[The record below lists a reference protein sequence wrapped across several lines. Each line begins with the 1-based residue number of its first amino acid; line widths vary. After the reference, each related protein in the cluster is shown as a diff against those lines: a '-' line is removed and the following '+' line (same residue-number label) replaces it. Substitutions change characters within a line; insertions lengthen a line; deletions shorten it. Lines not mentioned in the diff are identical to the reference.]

1 MKSEPI
7 NPVTTPLFSHFAEIA
22 IPGGLPEA
30 LTYGISDKD
39 FPKLSRG
46 SVVHIELRN
55 STKLGV
61 LLSIHTHTPNFEVK
75 ECTAHS
81 SHYIFPSEY
90 MELLEKTALNNLTSI
105 NKTLQ
110 VFWPAAIDKYLNK
123 MSLQNSPDSTL
134 SDGTLDLTTEK
145 LQLPPLTTEQQS
157 VVERLGAIVQ
167 KQEYSCNLIK
177 GVTGSGKSRVY
188 MELAQK
194 VLNLGKNILILV
206 PEISLTPQTFRVFSE
221 FFSEPID
228 LIHSNLGDKQ
238 KRESWLRILRG
249 ESRIVM
255 GTRSATLTP
264 LTNIGLIIIDE
275 EHDGS
280 FKQQDPSPRY
290 HARDIVLYRAHN
302 EQFPVILGSAT
313 PALESYHNASKGH
326 YSLFEINQ
334 RVHKQE
340 LPKVT
345 IVDMKKQRYLQG
357 DKVLS
362 IPLREALVDS
372 IAKGE
377 QVIILHNRRGY
388 HTSRLCSEC
397 GTTHSCQD
405 CDIPLIYHKK
415 TNTMLCHYCS
425 RCYPTQTP
433 CACGNTEFI
442 YAGSA
447 IEKAEE
453 EIASWVPEAKIIRM
467 DRDTTARKGASEKIL
482 NSFRAGEYNIL
493 LGTQMVAKGHDFP
506 NVEMVAILSADSG
519 LNIPDFRT
527 SERMFQLITQ
537 VSGRAG
543 RSSGAG
549 RVILQT
555 YNPDDRVIQYAISQD
570 YVQFASSE
578 LSERGGLNYPPF
590 SKIAG
595 IEITGKQAKEVR
607 DAANKL
613 CSLLKAGATQIKA
626 QVLGPVEA
634 SVAVVKRQYR
644 LKILIKAPALNQL
657 RWLITSAITQSNIA
671 AQRSVS
677 VKVDIDPQNTL

>member
-1 MKSEPI
+1 M
-7 NPVTTPLFSHFAEIA
+7 TTPPFSHFAEIA

-30 LTYGISDKD
+30 LTYGISGEY
-39 FPKLSRG
+39 LSVLSQG
-46 SVVHIELRN
+46 SVVQIELRN
-55 STKLGV
+55 STKLGAI
-61 LLSIHTHTPNFEVK
+61 LSIHTDTPDFDVK
-75 ECTAHS
+75 ECTPHS
-81 SHYIFPSEY
+81 SRYIFPQEY
-90 MELLEKTALNNLTSI
+90 MELLEKTALNNLTPI

-110 VFWPAAIDKYLNK
+110 VFWPTALDKYLSKMNQASNK
-123 MSLQNSPDSTL
+123 NTASSSEI
-134 SDGTLDLTTEK
+134 LDLTTEK
-145 LQLPPLTTEQQS
+145 PSLPSLTTEQQS
-157 VVERLGAIVQ
+157 VVERLVPTVQ
-167 KQEYSCNLIK
+167 KQGYSCNLIK

-188 MELAQK
+188 MEIAQE
-194 VLNLGKNILILV
+194 VLNLGKNVLILV
-206 PEISLTPQTFRVFSE
+206 PEISLTPQTFRVFTQ

-290 HARDIVLYRAHN
+290 HARDIALYRAHS

-313 PALESYHNASKGH
+313 PALESYHNASKGL
-326 YSLFEINQ
+326 YSLFELNQ

-340 LPKVT
+340 LPKVAV
-345 IVDMKKQRYLQG
+345 VDMKKQRHLQG

-362 IPLREALVDS
+362 IPLREALVES

-425 RCYPTQTP
+425 RCYPTESP
-433 CACGNTEFI
+433 CECGNSEFI

-453 EIASWVPEAKIIRM
+453 EIKSWVPEAKIVRM
-467 DRDTTARKGASEKIL
+467 DRDTTSRKGASEKIL
-482 NSFRAGEYNIL
+482 DSFRAGEHNIL

-549 RVILQT
+549 RVFLQT

-570 YVQFASSE
+570 YAQFASSE

-607 DAANKL
+607 EAANRL
-613 CSLLKAGATQIKA
+613 CALLKSGAAQIEA

-644 LKILIKAPALNQL
+644 MKILIKAPALNQM
-657 RWLITSAITQSNIA
+657 RWLINSAISQSTIA
-671 AQRSVS
+671 SQRSVS
-677 VKVDIDPQNTL
+677 IKVDIDPQNTL